1 MKIWFI
7 QRIPALRL
15 AGSLSLNL
23 EGNEDWIFCFDA
35 QKGVNMCCVQWTGM
49 HPLSDIF
56 CGYSSLSK
64 QSISCWR
71 QRFCLNWAICE
82 TNCNTYTERRRNGDG
97 VRPGGRKDKERVI
110 KRERGR
116 EREREREIWGWQR
129 HREMFIGAKTK
140 SYQNQTERLTILALR
155 IICNDATV
163 SKDVDTFMSKASS
176 SVQRLS

>member
-1 MKIWFI
+1 M
-7 QRIPALRL
+7 
-15 AGSLSLNL
+15 
-23 EGNEDWIFCFDA
+23 
-35 QKGVNMCCVQWTGM
+35 
-49 HPLSDIF
+49 
-56 CGYSSLSK
+56 
-64 QSISCWR
+64 
-71 QRFCLNWAICE
+71 
-82 TNCNTYTERRRNGDG
+82 
-97 VRPGGRKDKERVI
+97 RPGGRKDKERVI

-116 EREREREIWGWQR
+116 EREKFGDDR